1 MAFSYTGLAFLLG
14 SFSIGLLAYRF
25 FQYWQEGKNTTSKL
39 FFWFAAIFAF
49 FMFFVA
55 IAGLFFAGN
64 NQILRLIAIV
74 AALAQAVACAIGGYL
89 IIYIKFPSVSPWIGF
104 IAIFLLGLLA
114 TFSAIFIPFYPYL
127 ESSGGIN
134 WNIPLF
140 VGVVRSLVFVIVF
153 LPLISILIRQARSS
167 KDALLRSKAFGLSL
181 LMVFSIV
188 LGFLDFFLGTVLG
201 LPAVSSAITLIFLS
215 IVVFFLVFV
224 TQKSPKKQKK
234 EFLSSPPSS
243 QIQW

>member
-1 MAFSYTGLAFLLG
+1 MTFSFTGLAFLLG

-25 FQYWQEGKNTTSKL
+25 LQYWQEGKNTTSKL

-64 NQILRLIAIV
+64 AQILRLIVIV
-74 AALAQAVACAIGGYL
+74 ATLTQAVACAIGGYL
-89 IIYIKFPSVSPWIGF
+89 IIYLKFPKISPWIGF

-114 TFSAIFIPFYPYL
+114 TFSAIFVPFYPYL
-127 ESSGGIN
+127 EPSGGIN

-140 VGVVRSLVFVIVF
+140 VGIIRSVVFVIVF
-153 LPLISILIRQARSS
+153 LPLISILIRQASS
-167 KDALLRSKAFGLSL
+167 SNDTLLRAKAFGLSL
-181 LMVFSIV
+181 LMIFSII
-188 LGFLDFFLGTVLG
+188 LGFLDFLLETVFR
-201 LPAVSSAITLIFLS
+201 LPAISSAIALIFLS